1 MAVIIF
7 LLPELYYQWLRYF
20 NWQGHPHPSPFTRDF
35 RKSVFRDGSVYS
47 AWMDRVHGYGI
58 QEPEETNEIPEFE
71 GDMSQSQRSRTPSPV
86 PTATGSRQRTGG
98 EEGEGG
104 DRSGEAGEGSEG
116 SEDEGEDSEY
126 GNIHI
131 VELHKGEE
139 NLGIILTH
147 YTSPDGV

>member
-1 MAVIIF
+1 
-7 LLPELYYQWLRYF
+7 
-20 NWQGHPHPSPFTRDF
+20 
-35 RKSVFRDGSVYS
+35 
-47 AWMDRVHGYGI
+47 MDRLQEYDI
-58 QEPEETNEIPEFE
+58 QESEETNEIPEFE
-71 GDMSQSQRSRTPSPV
+71 GDTSQSQRSRTPSPV
-86 PTATGSRQRTGG
+86 PAGGQQRREEDEG
-98 EEGEGG
+98 EEGEEGAGG
-104 DRSGEAGEGSEG
+104 GGRVRRSGDGGEGSEG

>member
-1 MAVIIF
+1 
-7 LLPELYYQWLRYF
+7 
-20 NWQGHPHPSPFTRDF
+20 
-35 RKSVFRDGSVYS
+35 
-47 AWMDRVHGYGI
+47 MDRVHGYGI

-86 PTATGSRQRTGG
+86 PTAAGSRQQTGG
-98 EEGEGG
+98 EGEEEGG
-104 DRSGEAGEGSEG
+104 DRVGVSEG